1 MTKKIKSLDE
11 LTHLDLTELL
21 IYDENIQDNLNV
33 SNDYD
38 LDQYGNSMVTIG
50 FEGVPNN
57 KKKTQ
62 TKAMVLL
69 TFNKEGRMVS
79 MEVATREKG
88 SRKWQ
93 IATSEKLIDMKTRF
107 GIEIANTNN

>member
-11 LTHLDLTELL
+11 LTHLDLLELL

-33 SNDYD
+33 SNDYEH
-38 LDQYGNSMVTIG
+38 DQYGNSMITIG
-50 FEGVPNN
+50 FEGVPNSR
-57 KKKTQ
+57 KKTQ
-62 TKAMVLL
+62 TNAMILL

-79 MEVATREKG
+79 MEIATREKG

-93 IATSEKLIDMKTRF
+93 VATSEKLIDMKTRF
-107 GIEIANTNN
+107 GIETTNKTN